1 MSVRVI
7 TFSIHM
13 QVRAYVRGYA
23 SRRVSVCD
31 LCLVTCVHNMTI
43 CLSTSMCMCVR
54 ACECARIYV
63 YPRVCVC
70 VCARAH
76 ACVLCH
82 MSVLIITG
90 MCGVDTEG
98 ARAYLSYV

>member
-1 MSVRVI
+1 M
-7 TFSIHM
+7 
-13 QVRAYVRGYA
+13 RGYA
-23 SRRVSVCD
+23 SRRVSGCD
-31 LCLVTCVHNMTI
+31 LYLVTCVHNMII
-43 CLSTSMCMCVR
+43 CLSARMCMCVR

-63 YPRVCVC
+63 YPRACVC
-70 VCARAH
+70 ICVRAH

-82 MSVLIITG
+82 MHVLIFTG